1 MSKLI
6 DLKGKRFGRLTV
18 IKKVKNNGK
27 TTNARWLCVCDC
39 GKTTEVLGT
48 TLRRGESTSC
58 GCYRAEHTKKQM
70 TKHGESET
78 RLATEWYQMRARCR
92 RVENP
97 HFKYWA
103 GRGIKV
109 CEEWENSF
117 EAFRDWALKN
127 GYKDN
132 LTIDRIDN
140 DKGYSPQ
147 NCRWVTRA
155 ENNKNR
161 RPYGKKA
168 NLGA

>member
-6 DLKGKRFGRLTV
+6 NLTGKRFGRLTV
-18 IKKVKNNGK
+18 LEKVENKGK
-27 TTNARWLCVCDC
+27 TTNARWLCLCDC
-39 GKTTEVLGT
+39 GNTTEVLGT

-58 GCYRAEHTKKQM
+58 GCYRAEYWRERQK
-70 TKHGESET
+70 KHGESGT
-78 RLATEWYQMRARCR
+78 RLATEWYAMRERCR
-92 RVENP
+92 RNIP

-117 EAFRDWALKN
+117 ESFRDWALGN

-132 LTIDRIDN
+132 LTLDRIDN
-140 DKGYSPQ
+140 DKGYSPD
-147 NCRWVTRA
+147 NCRWVTKA
-155 ENNKNR
+155 EQNKNR

-168 NLGA
+168 RMGA